1 VAAYRLFRMTGSAR
15 FSYDKIGHQTTTWL
29 EEELS
34 MPALIEAPL
43 DLPHVRALIRGV
55 VQSKRKSQAQIPAK
69 VYRGSVTLFRPVRQL
84 TLPLS
89 G

>member
-34 MPALIEAPL
+34 MPALIEVPL
-43 DLPHVRALIRGV
+43 DLPQVRALHASLDGRDL
-55 VQSKRKSQAQIPAK
+55 KERDR
-69 VYRGSVTLFRPVRQL
+69 YEF
-84 TLPLS
+84 LS
-89 G
+89 SRCRYG